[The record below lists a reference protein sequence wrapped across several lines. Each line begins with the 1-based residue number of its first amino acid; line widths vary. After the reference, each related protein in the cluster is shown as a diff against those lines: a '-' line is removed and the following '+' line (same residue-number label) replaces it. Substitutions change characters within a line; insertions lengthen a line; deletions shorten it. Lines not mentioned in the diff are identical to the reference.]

1 VRFSCLVTSPAASIA
16 DVFLRFDGHEG
27 RSQEGDQL
35 LLSAAF
41 GKLPIGTARREA
53 RMERRSI
60 GSLREIGVLFVALYL
75 SAGVAS
81 IVLAVIAQRR
91 FYGAYIDRYGDR
103 RRCWQFW
110 LMPDGSSRLWG
121 RFWYRVLDDP
131 LVERRRRQALLAW
144 IPAFVL
150 ISIPIVFGLYEDSGA
165 TEAPRCGSCSSSAAL
180 SAGPTGGRGSV
191 PSAIGCQVGGLDLH
205 RLIRGWSRCLRPP
218 HSCPL
223 QVAQLMLPGRIFAR
237 KVGVE
242 APPLPSKCERPY
254 S

>member
-103 RRCWQFW
+103 RRRWQFW

-165 TEAPRCGSCSSSAAL
+165 TEAALWLVFLISS
-180 SAGPTGGRGSV
+180 V
-191 PSAIGCQVGGLDLH
+191 VGGTYWWSWVSSERN
-205 RLIRGWSRCLRPP
+205 RLLRWGVWIYIA
-218 HSCPL
+218 SFAVGL
-223 QVAQLMLPGRIFAR
+223 VAFALLITVHYR
-237 KVGVE
+237 
-242 APPLPSKCERPY
+242 LLS
-254 S
+254 